1 MNPKSILEK
10 NLKNSIKAKQDF
22 LENPPILEEFNDAIE
37 ALFECYSN
45 GGKLYLAGNG
55 GSAADSQHLAAE
67 FVSKLAFD
75 REALPAEALSVDTST
90 ITAIANDYGYEF
102 IFSRQLEANA
112 SPKDMFL
119 AITTSG
125 NSDNLIKALEFC
137 KKKKIK
143 SILLSGKEGGSSKNL
158 ADFSIIVPGDTTAEI
173 QEIHILFQ

>member
-1 MNPKSILEK
+1 MLLLIPHSNIL
-10 NLKNSIKAKQDF
+10 LS
-22 LENPPILEEFNDAIE
+22 
-37 ALFECYSN
+37 LF
-45 GGKLYLAGNG
+45 
-55 GSAADSQHLAAE
+55 
-67 FVSKLAFD
+67 VAFD

-125 NSDNLIKALEFC
+125 NSENLIKALEFC

-158 ADFSIIVPGDTTAEI
+158 ADYSIIVPGNTTAEI
-173 QEIHILFQ
+173 QEVHILVGHSMCEFLENSFFLK